1 MGDDLVVDCSTD
13 QTGSAVHL
21 GLSYNTGRTNEV
33 LDGAEAVLPGGKGA
47 YTDGVISCRWT
58 MAGKV
63 TAKGRTFDLL
73 NKRYHLLLA
82 HGEMDDGLKGIH
94 DVKTPSSAGVDLA
107 AAGALVGGSAT
118 KDLRYLVRVHGSLM
132 VITWLGLVSVAI
144 VFARYFKDAWSD
156 RLLCGVKIW
165 FAVSFVGFF
174 VNQKSYNLLNLPQFH
189 RTLMVLSVTL
199 MVIAQLCIFYYVGG
213 YVLVSV

>member
-21 GLSYNTGRTNEV
+21 GLSYNTGRSNEV
-33 LDGAEAVLPGGKGA
+33 LDGAEAEAVLQGGKGA

-63 TAKGRTFDLL
+63 TVGNGRAFDLL

-82 HGEMDDGLKGIH
+82 HGEMDDGLKGVH

-107 AAGALVGGSAT
+107 AAGALVGASAT

-132 VITWLGLVSVAI
+132 VVTWLGLVSVAI

-165 FAVSFVGFF
+165 FAVSFVGMIF
-174 VNQKSYNLLNLPQFH
+174 VSQSFL
-189 RTLMVLSVTL
+189 
-199 MVIAQLCIFYYVGG
+199 IF
-213 YVLVSV
+213 